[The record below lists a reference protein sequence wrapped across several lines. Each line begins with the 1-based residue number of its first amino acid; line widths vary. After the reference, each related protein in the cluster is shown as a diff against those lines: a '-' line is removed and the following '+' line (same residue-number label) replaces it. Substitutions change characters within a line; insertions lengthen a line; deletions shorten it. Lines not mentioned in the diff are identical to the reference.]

1 MTRAPTTMHRT
12 GRIGAVTL
20 AGVLAACLVPLALM
34 APAGTRAATDP
45 IASFTAVTSLAFT
58 PDGDGRDDIV
68 AGSYR
73 LVSTAT
79 VDVEVLDFDGA
90 LVRTLLPPRLLR
102 PGTYPARWSGSGQ
115 PDGPYRLRVTALDAT
130 GASQVR
136 ELTVA
141 RVVARAY
148 PIAPASVT
156 VFLDPGHG
164 GPDDGATAIAA
175 DGSTIMEK
183 DLDLDTARRLAAML
197 RAAGLR
203 VSMSRTADVAA
214 NRSAADRNGDG
225 VVDDLDEF
233 LARIDGANRV
243 RADLFVAVH
252 DNWIAAGQGR
262 TEAFYCGEGCP
273 GSGASRALAAD
284 VLTAHADL
292 LAPLQNGVWQ
302 LTLGDPA
309 IPAEQRNPTDD
320 VLRFGFA
327 TLPAGRHFY
336 VLGPY
341 GGAFRPRA
349 TEMPGVLME
358 SLALS
363 NPYELELLR
372 QPAVRT
378 LIANAYY
385 VGIATWLGSRGF
397 GVRLDPA
404 GTPGP
409 LVAGR
414 AATLVVRVTNNGND
428 PLPAATRVS
437 VGALPRVVPYDGTGD
452 PGRSIGSAALG
463 RTLQPGRSA
472 VVRVPVRPSGAGTA
486 LWKVDLLLPDG
497 RRASG
502 LRMPPLQLLVGVA
515 P

>member
-1 MTRAPTTMHRT
+1 MTGAPATLHGP
-12 GRIGAVTL
+12 GRIGSIAVAGSL
-20 AGVLAACLVPLALM
+20 ATCLVLVSLAA
-34 APAGTRAATDP
+34 PAAARSAGGP

-58 PDGDGRDDIV
+58 PDGDGRDDVV

-79 VDVEVLDFDGA
+79 VDVAVLDFDGTP
-90 LVRTLLPPRLLR
+90 VRTLLAPRLLR
-102 PGTYPARWSGSGQ
+102 PGNYPARWSGSGR
-115 PDGPYRLRVTALDAT
+115 PDGPYRLRVTALDAA
-130 GASQVR
+130 GGSQAR

-141 RVVARAY
+141 RVAERAY

-164 GPDDGATAIAA
+164 GSDDGATGTGA
-175 DGSTIMEK
+175 DGSTVREK
-183 DLDLDTARRLAAML
+183 DLVLDTAKRLAAML

-214 NRSAADRNGDG
+214 NRSAADRNDDG
-225 VVDDLDEF
+225 TVDDIDEF

-243 RADLFVAVH
+243 RADLFVSIH
-252 DNWIAAGQGR
+252 DNWIPAGQGR
-262 TEAFYCGEGCP
+262 TEAFYCGDGCP
-273 GSGASRALAAD
+273 GSGASRSLAAD
-284 VLTAHADL
+284 ILAAHADRL
-292 LAPLQNGVWQ
+292 GDLQNDLWQ

-336 VLGPY
+336 VLGPF
-341 GGAFRPRA
+341 GGTFRPRA

-378 LIANAYY
+378 MIADAYY
-385 VGIATWLGSRGF
+385 AGIASWLGSRGF
-397 GVRLDPA
+397 GARLDP
-404 GTPGP
+404 GGMPGR
-409 LVAGR
+409 LLAGR
-414 AATLVVRVTNNGND
+414 TTTLPVRVTNNGND
-428 PLPAATRVS
+428 PLPAGTRVS
-437 VGALPRVVPYDGTGD
+437 VGTLLRAVPYDGTGS
-452 PGRSIGSAALG
+452 PGRAIGSVALG
-463 RTLQPGRSA
+463 RALQPGRSA
-472 VVRVPVRPSGAGTA
+472 MVRVAVRPYGAGPA
-486 LWKVDLLLPDG
+486 IWKVDLLLPDG

-502 LRMPPLQLLVGVA
+502 LRMPPLQVPVSVA